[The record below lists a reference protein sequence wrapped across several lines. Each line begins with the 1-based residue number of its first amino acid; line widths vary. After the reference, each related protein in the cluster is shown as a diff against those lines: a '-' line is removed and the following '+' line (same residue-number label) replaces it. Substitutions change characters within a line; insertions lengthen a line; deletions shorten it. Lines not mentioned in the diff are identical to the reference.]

1 MVWMKLPTKVVVIVP
16 QWCIVADLESVP
28 QLGETLARE
37 VSGQWQETVLGSQV
51 EYQLRQDGS
60 RAQSLNSLSTAITGY
75 LLHTASNWI
84 RTILL
89 RRYRYFAADEVK
101 SIVYAATQLLFADS
115 AHNQDRINLMKNIL
129 AQFLATNDTI
139 VLEGVRRF
147 LIPEISHEFEEG
159 VDRAIDQWLMEKE
172 YREFVRLLRHFVNL
186 NEPKMNIIHVY
197 WQRHQFLLEDTL
209 GQPVGKDIL
218 AELASGLPDEED
230 SPEDL
235 LVSALITIAPRQIVL
250 HLNKPADHLLQT
262 IDGVFEDRVMRCPGC
277 RRCGRGDLTESV
289 TKR

>member
-1 MVWMKLPTKVVVIVP
+1 MP
-16 QWCIVADLESVP
+16 QWCIVADLDSVP
-28 QLGETLARE
+28 ELGEVLARE
-37 VSGQWQETVLGSQV
+37 VSGQWQETVFGSQV
-51 EYQLRQDGS
+51 HYQVWQDGS
-60 RAQSLNSLSTAITGY
+60 PDQSLDSLSTAITGY
-75 LLHTASNWI
+75 LLNTASDWI

-89 RRYRYFAADEVK
+89 RRYRYFAAEEVQ
-101 SIVYAATQLLFADS
+101 SIVHAAMQLLFAD
-115 AHNQDRINLMKNIL
+115 AVHNQDRIHLMKNIL
-129 AQFLATNDTI
+129 ARFLAANDMV

-147 LIPEISHEFEEG
+147 LVPEIAHEFEEG

-172 YREFVRLLRHFVNL
+172 YREFVRLLRHFVSL

-250 HLNKPADHLLQT
+250 HLNKPADRLLQT
-262 IDGVFEDRVMRCPGC
+262 IDGVFEDRVTRCPGC
-277 RRCGRGDLTESV
+277 RRCGRRDLTESV